1 MSIAARGTSR
11 ARPAALHLV
20 AFGAIIAVP
29 LLVLLAAMLHRSSQ
43 QEHHRLERV
52 IGQKL
57 DELVAV
63 VDRDIERRAAVL
75 QTLAAGPSLATED
88 WAAFHAQAK
97 AGLGANYLVLVAPD
111 GRQVVNTYLP
121 YGEAPALTG
130 DPATIEA
137 VSRTMAPVVSDLF
150 TSVAA
155 KRLVYNVSIP
165 IQRDEALCP
174 GSFHNRFDLCP
185 TDKAS
190 RRTRTQCRD

>member
-1 MSIAARGTSR
+1 
-11 ARPAALHLV
+11 
-20 AFGAIIAVP
+20 
-29 LLVLLAAMLHRSSQ
+29 
-43 QEHHRLERV
+43 
-52 IGQKL
+52 
-57 DELVAV
+57 
-63 VDRDIERRAAVL
+63 RDIERRAAVL

-97 AGLGANYLVLVAPD
+97 ASLGANYLVLVAPD

-165 IQRDEALCP
+165 IQRDGQLRYVLSFGLFPEDLLAL
-174 GSFHNRFDLCP
+174 L
-185 TDKAS
+185 
-190 RRTRTQCRD
+190 RDQRLDAGWRSTIWDRNGIIMATSHDHLRWVGKPVPQNWLKQAAGNVVEDRNLEGEEVLAQ